1 MARAIKGENGV
12 LIVNQREI
20 DERWRRFFEY
30 LCNVEGVAEERLRD
44 LDLLEDGREEEWLI
58 TEEET
63 MVALKGM
70 KNGKAVGE
78 DGIVAEMLKEMG
90 VEGTRRMLNLI
101 NRCWR
106 DYVVPGEWSRA
117 TICPIYKKGDK
128 TECGNYRGIALMS
141 HPAKTY
147 ERILERRLREVVE
160 DKLEEWQHGFRPGRS
175 TIDLVFA

>member
-1 MARAIKGENGV
+1 MKSSTPMARAIKGENGV

-44 LDLLEDGREEEWLI
+44 LDLLGDGREEEWLI
-58 TEEET
+58 MEEET

-70 KNGKAVGE
+70 KNGKAAGE

-90 VEGTRRMLNLI
+90 VEGTRRMLILM

-106 DYVVPGEWSRA
+106 DYVVPVSY
-117 TICPIYKKGDK
+117 THLTLP
-128 TECGNYRGIALMS
+128 TS
-141 HPAKTY
+141 
-147 ERILERRLREVVE
+147 
-160 DKLEEWQHGFRPGRS
+160 
-175 TIDLVFA
+175 DLV